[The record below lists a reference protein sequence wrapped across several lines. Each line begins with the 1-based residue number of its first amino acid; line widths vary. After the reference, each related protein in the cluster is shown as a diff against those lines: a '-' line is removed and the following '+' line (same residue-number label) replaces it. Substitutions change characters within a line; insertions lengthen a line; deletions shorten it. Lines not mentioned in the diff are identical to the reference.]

1 LKREE
6 IILLAKEFGF
16 NRVKI
21 AAAKTQSGIEHYDR
35 FLSKGFHGTMSWMVR
50 SRPPRADIRQL
61 LPDAQSVIVLGLDY
75 RHPRPPRPDYL
86 AGRVS
91 CYAWGRDY
99 HKIIG
104 KQLRNF
110 GKLLQ
115 AKDPEVRTYWGVDS
129 RPLIERAWAQEAGLG
144 FLGKNCQIISP
155 ADSSFYF
162 LAVMLINQKLE
173 PDLPLPKD
181 HCGRCTR
188 CLKAC
193 PTDAFIAPYQI
204 DSRRCISYL
213 TIEYDGVVEEEMAK
227 KMDDWVFGC
236 DVCQDVCPHNHKVL
250 LSKHPEL
257 APRPKHAWLDLEWLF
272 RAPEQEILDEL
283 AGTPLRRAGVERL
296 RRNAAISLSN
306 QNLDA
311 DEQFRVRDWIKDST
325 DFVQQ
330 HFRY

>member
-1 LKREE
+1 MKREE
-6 IILLAKEFGF
+6 IISLAGEFGF

-21 AAAKTQSGIEHYDR
+21 APAYTQPGIEHYDR
-35 FLSKGFHGTMSWMVR
+35 FLSQGFHGTMSWMVR
-50 SRPPRADIRQL
+50 SRPPRANIRQL

-104 KQLRNF
+104 KQLRDF

-115 AKDPEVRTYWGVDS
+115 AKDPECKTYGGVDS

-173 PDLPLPKD
+173 PDLPIQKD
-181 HCGRCTR
+181 HCGRCNL

-193 PTDAFIAPYQI
+193 PTNAFIAPYQM
-204 DSRRCISYL
+204 DARRCISYL

-227 KMDDWVFGC
+227 QMGDWIFGC
-236 DVCQDVCPHNHKVL
+236 DVCQDVCPHNHKAL

-272 RAPEQEILDEL
+272 RASEQEVLDEL
-283 AGTPLRRAGVERL
+283 AGTPLRRTGVERL

-306 QNLDA
+306 QNLNLK
-311 DEQFRVRDWIKDST
+311 EQTEVRTWIKNTS